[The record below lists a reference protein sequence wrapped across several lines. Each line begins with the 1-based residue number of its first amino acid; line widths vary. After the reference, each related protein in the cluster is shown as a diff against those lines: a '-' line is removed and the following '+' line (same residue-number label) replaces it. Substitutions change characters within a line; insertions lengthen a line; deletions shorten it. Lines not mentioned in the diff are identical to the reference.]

1 MIQNQQISYNN
12 TLLKAK
18 KIVPLQTERKITEY
32 ENFNQ
37 FLNKLDLPESWA
49 SDSDKMKALYKRISF
64 GNNLNNNY
72 F

>member
-1 MIQNQQISYNN
+1 MIQNQQISYDN

-37 FLNKLDLPESWA
+37 FLNKLDL
-49 SDSDKMKALYKRISF
+49 YKKS
-64 GNNLNNNY
+64 L
-72 F
+72 